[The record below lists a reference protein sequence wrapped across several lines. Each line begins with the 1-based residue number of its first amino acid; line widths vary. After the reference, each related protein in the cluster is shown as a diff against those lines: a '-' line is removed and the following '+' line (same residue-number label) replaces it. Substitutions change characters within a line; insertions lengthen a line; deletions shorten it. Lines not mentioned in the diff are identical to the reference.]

1 MAESEMVKTLLTIEG
16 IVQGVGFRP
25 FVARLARASG
35 LRGTVQNA
43 LGAVRVVAIGPG
55 DALDRF
61 MAEIQRHPPPG
72 SHIAGFHWETLP
84 LDPKEPLPEG
94 FRVIESSRQGEGIP
108 MPSPDLALCDECLRE
123 LFTPGDP
130 RTLNPFI
137 SCTHCGPRFSM
148 IKRMPYDRETT
159 SMAAFP
165 LCPLCAG
172 QYQNPE
178 DRRFHAQTLCCNECG
193 PRLCYHGRGAA
204 GDETE
209 TMGGKALP
217 LAIQALNQG
226 EIVAVK
232 GIGGYHLACLP
243 TNKQAVAALRRLKGR
258 EHKPFAVMFETLAS
272 LSDYCDASPEE
283 EALLLAPA
291 RPIVLLR
298 RKESAISPLVYGASP
313 YLGAF
318 LPYTPLQHLLLCET
332 GPLVMTSANSSSLPI
347 IRDDDEMLRF
357 WRAHPSLSGVLSH
370 DRAILRRLDDS
381 VAMVSLGQPAFL
393 RRARGYVPQAL
404 PIPGALP
411 VPQALPVLACG
422 AQEKSTVCLAQGGYA
437 YLSTELGELDS
448 REVMA
453 VYHETIQDM
462 EGILGIAPA
471 LVVCDLHPGYAS
483 VRYAKSLGIPVL
495 PVQHHHAHIAS
506 VMAEHALTA
515 PILGVAFDGTG
526 YGADGSLWGGEFLL
540 ATPTGFTRLGHLK
553 SIPYLGGDPAVRQGW
568 KSAACLLHDAGL
580 PLPKSEE
587 YALIQTALANHV
599 NVYPSSSIGRMF
611 DGVSAILGIC
621 QESHYGG
628 QCAME
633 LESAATGFAGE
644 MSAATDAFPPA
655 EPFPF
660 SIHLEGGQLIAD
672 LAPAIRALYACR
684 EKGDAP
690 GSLAFRFHLTI
701 ARLIAKMCGR
711 LSAAHGIRQ
720 VALSGGVFQ
729 NRLLLTQT
737 LPLLEEAGLTV
748 FRNQQVP
755 AGDGGLS
762 LGQIYIGL
770 HTGIRRE

>member
-1 MAESEMVKTLLTIEG
+1 MAESEMVKALLTIEG

-25 FVARLARASG
+25 FVARLAQAAG

-55 DALDRF
+55 EALDRF
-61 MAEIQRHPPPG
+61 MSEIQRHPPPG
-72 SHIAGFHWETLP
+72 SHIAGFHWETAAI
-84 LDPKEPLPEG
+84 DPKEPLPEG
-94 FRVIESSRQGEGIP
+94 FRVIESSRQGEGLP
-108 MPSPDLALCDECLRE
+108 MPSPDLALCDDCLRE

-130 RTLNPFI
+130 RHLNPFI

-148 IKRMPYDRETT
+148 MRSMPYDRETT

-165 LCPLCAG
+165 MCPFCTG
-172 QYQNPE
+172 QYQDPG

-217 LAIQALNQG
+217 LAIQALKQG

-243 TNKQAVAALRRLKGR
+243 TNMQAVAALRRVKGR
-258 EHKPFAVMFETLAS
+258 EHKPFAVMFETLSS

-283 EALLLAPA
+283 EALLRAPA

-298 RKESAISPLVYGASP
+298 RKQSAISPLVYGASH

-332 GPLVMTSANSSSLPI
+332 GPLVMTSANPSSLPI
-347 IRDDDEMLRF
+347 IKDDDEMLRF
-357 WRAHPSLSGVLSH
+357 WRAQPSLNGVLSH

-381 VAMVSLGQPAFL
+381 VTMVCLGQTAFL
-393 RRARGYVPQAL
+393 RRARGYVPRAL
-404 PIPGALP
+404 AISGALP
-411 VPQALPVLACG
+411 MPQAMPVLACG
-422 AQEKSTVCLAQGGYA
+422 AQEKSTICLAQSGYA
-437 YLSTELGELDS
+437 YLSAELGELDS
-448 REVMA
+448 QESMTA
-453 VYHETIQDM
+453 YHETIRDM

-471 LVVCDLHPGYAS
+471 LAVRDLHPGYAS
-483 VRYAKSLGIPVL
+483 ARYAKSLGIPVL

-526 YGADGSLWGGEFLL
+526 YGEDGTLWGGEFLL

-553 SIPYLGGDPAVRQGW
+553 SIPYLGWDASVRQGW

-580 PLPKSEE
+580 PLPKSNE

-599 NVYPSSSIGRMF
+599 SVYPSSSMGRVF

-621 QESHYGG
+621 QESRYGG

-633 LESAATGFAGE
+633 LESAATSFAGE
-644 MSAATDAFPPA
+644 MSEAADAFLPA

-660 SIHLEGGQLIAD
+660 FIRLESGRLIAD
-672 LAPAIRALYACR
+672 LAPAIRALYARR

-690 GSLAFRFHLTI
+690 GALAFRFHLTI
-701 ARLIAKMCGR
+701 ARLIAEMCGR
-711 LSAAHGIRQ
+711 LSATHGIRQ

-729 NRLLLTQT
+729 NRLLLAQT

-748 FRNQQVP
+748 FRNHQVP

-762 LGQIYIGL
+762 LGQAYIGL
-770 HTGIRRE
+770 HTGIGKE